1 MSEKGTPV
9 SLKSLAVISAVALG
23 GSYVGWK
30 QHVAKQEQAKKEAAE
45 AMKQS
50 ARDDLNEDL
59 KLMVGSKNPGRDVV
73 ILPDS
78 LFENYGEP
86 IDQSLLPSS
95 KSFQIV
101 LPAMKDERTNAD
113 QIQMMPSSKSGLIRI
128 LPSNQDEG
136 EELHILPGSKSIG
149 APVFSKR
156 DMEGALWRDELI
168 EVDEPI
174 QMLPGS
180 KSLTPIFPQKKTEVK
195 EP

>member
-73 ILPDS
+73 ILPDH
-78 LFENYGEP
+78 LFEEGGE
-86 IDQSLLPSS
+86 QAASTMLPSS

-101 LPAMKDERTNAD
+101 LPGVTDERTHAD
-113 QIQMMPSSKSGLIRI
+113 QIQLM
-128 LPSNQDEG
+128 
-136 EELHILPGSKSIG
+136 PGSKSIG
-149 APVFSKR
+149 APVFSTK
-156 DMEGALWRDELI
+156 DMEGALWQEDLI
-168 EVDEPI
+168 EEDEPI

-180 KSLTPIFPQKKTEVK
+180 KSGIFILDNPELQKQTE